1 MKKLLII
8 PILFFAVSIFGCSTE
23 ESPSSIQSQN
33 QKAQKKQR
41 KNAVKSPAT
50 TKNKSQSNQRS
61 NAVAMFKRLRVADE
75 IENGYERDLFEHW
88 SDLDGNGCDTREDV
102 LARDSRIPNQD
113 CSSDSGSWVSAYDR
127 ETTTDAGDFDIDH
140 MVPLAEAWA
149 SGAYAWDDVKREAYA
164 NDMHPFSLIAV
175 SASSNRS
182 KSDQDPAEWMPEN
195 TAFRCAYVARWI
207 AVKFRWRLT
216 IDPNERNALASFLS
230 SCSAK
235 ELQLDQKAPVKPVNK
250 SKPVPQPKPK
260 RKISKRKN
268 SIPSGG
274 SKKSKRTSA
283 DPRFDTCS
291 EAIAKGYGNY
301 KRGRDKEYVWYRDA
315 DSDGFVCET

>member
-8 PILFFAVSIFGCSTE
+8 PILFFAISLFGCSTE
-23 ESPSSIQSQN
+23 ETPSERQN
-33 QKAQKKQR
+33 QKAEKNQKNNKVKKPTAK
-41 KNAVKSPAT
+41 KND
-50 TKNKSQSNQRS
+50 SQNNQQS

-75 IENGYERDLFEHW
+75 IENGYNRDLFEHW

-102 LARDSRIPNQD
+102 LARDNQIPSQG
-113 CSSDSGSWVSAYDR
+113 CSSDKGTWVSAYDG
-127 ETTTDAGDFDIDH
+127 ETTSDAGDFDIDH
-140 MVPLAEAWA
+140 MVPLAEAWG
-149 SGAYAWDDVKREAYA
+149 SGAYAWDSTKREAYA

-182 KSDQDPAEWMPEN
+182 KSDRDPAEWLPEN
-195 TAFRCAYVARWI
+195 TAFRCAYTARWI

-216 IDPNERNALASFLS
+216 IDSAERNALASLLN

-235 ELQLDQKAPVKPVNK
+235 ELQLNQKVPVKPAVQA
-250 SKPVPQPKPK
+250 KPTLKPNPKPK
-260 RKISKRKN
+260 KRKN
-268 SIPSGG
+268 NTPSSG
-274 SKKSKRTSA
+274 SKKSKKTSS

-291 EAIAKGYGNY
+291 EAIAKGYGDY
-301 KRGRDKEYVWYRDA
+301 KRGRDKEYSWYRDA